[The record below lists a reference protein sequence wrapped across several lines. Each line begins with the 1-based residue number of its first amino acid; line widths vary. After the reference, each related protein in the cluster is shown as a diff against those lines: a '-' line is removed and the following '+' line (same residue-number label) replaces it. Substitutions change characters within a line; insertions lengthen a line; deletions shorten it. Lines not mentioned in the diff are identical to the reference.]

1 MIHLQNQKVRYQIPP
16 AHGIHNTSVCQHK
29 LLNNLFN
36 VCMNSSDST
45 EYEIS
50 SNEELFDDEELVDND
65 SDDFNGPND
74 DEMDINTEM

>member
-1 MIHLQNQKVRYQIPP
+1 
-16 AHGIHNTSVCQHK
+16 
-29 LLNNLFN
+29 
-36 VCMNSSDST
+36 MNSSDST

-50 SNEELFDDEELVDND
+50 SNEELFDDEELVDD

>member
-1 MIHLQNQKVRYQIPP
+1 MVL
-16 AHGIHNTSVCQHK
+16 HK